1 MKRVIIGILAFAASI
16 LASKAQENTQV
27 SPNNTQPQVNSQ
39 PSQPPRH
46 HDKEQKKMMM
56 KQLNLTPSQ
65 RSQMKSIDKE
75 YKGKM
80 DDLKNQN
87 NLPVDQMNAQR
98 KAMHQEKKAKM
109 ESILTPQQKTKM
121 MEMKKQMK
129 QQKKMDH
136 ANNVKKMRSALGLS
150 KDQVGKIKSENK
162 DMKQKMLAI
171 KSNNTLPQTERK
183 QQMKALKSE
192 RKAYVE
198 SVLTADQKKKL
209 DEIRGNKAIK
219 NS

>member
-1 MKRVIIGILAFAASI
+1 MKRIVIGILAFAASI
-16 LASKAQENTQV
+16 LTSKAQENTQV
-27 SPNNTQPQVNSQ
+27 SPNNPPQANTQ

-56 KQLNLTPSQ
+56 KELNLTPSQ
-65 RSQMKSIDKE
+65 RSQMRSLDKE

-80 DDLKNQN
+80 NDLQSQN
-87 NLPVDQMNAQR
+87 NIPIEEMNAQR

-109 ESILTPQQKTKM
+109 ESILTPQQKTKL
-121 MEMKKQMK
+121 MEMRKQMK

-150 KDQVGKIKSENK
+150 KEQVGKIKSENK
-162 DMKQKMLAI
+162 DMKQKMMAI
-171 KSNNTLPQTERK
+171 KSNNTLPESERK
-183 QQMKALKSE
+183 QQMRALKNE

-209 DEIRGNKAIK
+209 DEIRGSKAIK